1 MLCTFVMLI
10 LASTCNL
17 LPPPAQSFLDDDFP
31 TLERTPAMQLT
42 PEQKNELA
50 RFPAELRAVI
60 EAELAAGNTIE
71 EVGHSHPAPPA
82 GAYFKFTKKVTT
94 HPHAAGKGIT
104 FRERN
109 SSISSGE
116 FGDPTGFFFI
126 VEPPGPPPEPI
137 DMDAI
142 RRSLEPKPDALT
154 RFAQRAPRVY
164 ERNVRV
170 TASTRGASAPY
181 SSGGDGQ
188 RVTADD
194 ILAEERETGV
204 RHELFISE
212 EKSPEQMQVA
222 LERELMVILDRQI
235 EKHTL
240 FYRAKANV
248 NGCRY
253 EFEVEFLGIEGGK
266 YFYRLM
272 SDASWAH
279 LSSKNDEYFR
289 KVSNSWITMWTRELN
304 AGRMKSAQAAKTVT
318 PLYREA
324 CDHAMQ
330 FESNLDSVE
339 AIQQEIVAKIKKGGC
354 YTSSHKEG
362 GSNIRWRGGKFV
374 RDDYGDYPDHIDY
387 KDEADFL
394 AKLKMFLHWD
404 VARHYEGQKISDL
417 DAWRLMLRRLRMD

>member
-1 MLCTFVMLI
+1 MLCTVIVLI

-17 LPPPAQSFLDDDFP
+17 LPPPEQSFLDDDFQ
-31 TLERTPAMQLT
+31 TIERTPVMQLT

-142 RRSLEPKPDALT
+142 RRSLEPKPNALT
-154 RFAQRAPRVY
+154 RLAQRAPRVY
-164 ERNVRV
+164 ERKVRV
-170 TASTRGASAPY
+170 TASTRSNSAPY
-181 SSGGDGQ
+181 SSDDDGQ
-188 RVTADD
+188 RITIDD

-222 LERELMVILDRQI
+222 LERELMVILDRRI

-279 LSSKNDEYFR
+279 LSSKNEEYFC

-304 AGRMKSAQAAKTVT
+304 AGRMKSAPTAQNST
-318 PLYREA
+318 PQYREA

-339 AIQQEIVAKIKKGGC
+339 AIQQEIVAKIKKGGR

-374 RDDYGDYPDHIDY
+374 RDDYGDYPDHIEY

-404 VARHYEGQKISDL
+404 VARNYEGQKISDL